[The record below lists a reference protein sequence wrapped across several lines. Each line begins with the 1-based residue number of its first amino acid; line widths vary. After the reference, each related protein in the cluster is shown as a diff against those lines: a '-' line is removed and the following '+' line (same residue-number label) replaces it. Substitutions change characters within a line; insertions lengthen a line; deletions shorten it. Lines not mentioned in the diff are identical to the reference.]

1 MITLANILLA
11 EDDTADYDFFVDA
24 FSNVCP
30 DAQVTRAINGLNC
43 ISILKTSRH
52 FDIIF
57 LDLNMPGYNGIDCLK
72 HIKSNASLA
81 EIPVIIYSTSH
92 YIKNIDTCYKQGAHY
107 YIVKPVHVGQLINNL
122 KHVLDQLSNNFDP
135 PDKQRFVVG
144 VSATVEDQG
153 S

>member
-43 ISILKTSRH
+43 ISILKTTRH

-92 YIKNIDTCYKQGAHY
+92 YIKNI
-107 YIVKPVHVGQLINNL
+107 
-122 KHVLDQLSNNFDP
+122 
-135 PDKQRFVVG
+135 
-144 VSATVEDQG
+144 
-153 S
+153 